1 MASRVLEHAL
11 RKLRKSSTL
20 PGAID
25 SSEFAQI
32 RRSIRERAVFSAKV
46 TKAKILEGIKATTQ
60 QVLAK
65 EISPLAAREKIRAI
79 VEGTKY
85 KPPAGKEGTIED
97 LGSDARL
104 DLIVRTNRDMAR
116 GYGKFVEAQS
126 SMAEFPY
133 WELYRAEPRLE
144 PRDWPSRWS
153 AAGGQL
159 LEGKMMAPVNDA
171 IWTSISAFGNPYP
184 PFDFNSGMSVRR
196 VSVKRVKAMGLP
208 IPKQRKAKLNGFEYV
223 EGELPRDPD
232 IAKQLLMDLGPG
244 YEVKGG
250 KIVRGA

>member
-116 GYGKFVEAQS
+116 GYGKFVEAQAS
-126 SMAEFPY
+126 LAEFPY

-153 AAGGQL
+153 EAGGDF
-159 LEGKMMAPVNDA
+159 LEGKMLAPVNDP

-196 VSVKRVKAMGLP
+196 LSRKRAKAMDLP
-208 IPKQRKAKLNGFEYV
+208 IPKARKVKLDSFAAV

-232 IAKQLLMDLGPG
+232 IAKQLLMDLGSG

-250 KIVRGA
+250 KIVRTA